1 MLRRFLLKN
10 SLNFEVDVT
19 SAKKKRELMYPWGA
33 GTTVL
38 GGVLSARR
46 ASRHAVT
53 RSFFVPLSDGSIL
66 TGECDAPAG
75 EPLANVLL
83 VHGLGS
89 SCHDPAVRRQSSF
102 LAAAG
107 FQVFRLNH
115 RNVGSGRGK
124 AKGFYHGD
132 RSQDLLEAFEAL
144 AEKNPGTWIIV
155 GQSLS
160 GNMVLKLAGTCDAAG
175 RLRTRGCAGVVA
187 ISPVVDL
194 RASSAAMGKSLNGFI
209 DRVFIKRVQRYL
221 KTNSHV
227 ASAEHIRA
235 GLECRTLAEF
245 DARFVAPALG
255 LNHVSQYYDR
265 ASAAEQLASI
275 ALPTQVFIACDDPI
289 AAGSVKTLRHAA
301 SPHLSVKETARG
313 GHLAFLG
320 ISGASLAPQFLIDG
334 WVAEA
339 CADQLEMCQ

>member
-1 MLRRFLLKN
+1 
-10 SLNFEVDVT
+10 
-19 SAKKKRELMYPWGA
+19 MYPWGA

-46 ASRHAVT
+46 VGPRAGCQPFSVA
-53 RSFFVPLSDGSIL
+53 LSDGSIL

-75 EPLANVLL
+75 EPIANVLL

-132 RSQDLLEAFEAL
+132 RSQDLIEAFETL
-144 AEKNPGTWIIV
+144 AEKNQGSWIVI

-160 GNMVLKLAGTCDAAG
+160 GNMVLKLAGKSDAAG

-194 RASSAAMGKSLNGFI
+194 KASSAAMGKSLNGFI

-235 GLECRTLAEF
+235 GLECRTLSEF

-255 LNHVSQYYDR
+255 LNDVGEYYDH
-265 ASAAEQLASI
+265 ASAAAQLSSI

-289 AAGSVKTLRHAA
+289 AVGSVDTLRQAA
-301 SPHLSVKETARG
+301 SPHLSVKATARG

-320 ISGASLAPQFLIDG
+320 FSGASLAPQFLIDG
-334 WVAEA
+334 WVAEF
-339 CADQLEMCQ
+339 CAEQLELCQ